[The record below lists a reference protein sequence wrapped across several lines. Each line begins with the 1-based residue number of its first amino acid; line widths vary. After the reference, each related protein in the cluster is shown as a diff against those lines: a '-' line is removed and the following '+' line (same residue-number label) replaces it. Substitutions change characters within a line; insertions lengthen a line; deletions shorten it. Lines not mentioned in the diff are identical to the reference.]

1 MGRGNRE
8 RGCIIVIVQQ
18 LKLEQ
23 HKVVTIEPTANL
35 KELLEQLNE
44 CGYQHIPVVSEG
56 IYYGMAGY
64 PEVHQAFFES
74 GQEKEAFL
82 TGTKV
87 ESIAINRH
95 ATIHEEGNIEEIFK
109 AIDWVPFLAVL
120 DDESRFNGILLK
132 STLFEMLRDALGMHN
147 LGVRLTVSMPE
158 MKGYLEKFASV
169 VKDHSNIFGLLVLD
183 DDTNFGY
190 RRVSFKVAP
199 ETDIDKLT
207 EDLKHI
213 GVRVFHV
220 APVQKA

>member
-1 MGRGNRE
+1 M
-8 RGCIIVIVQQ
+8 IVQQ

-35 KELLEQLNE
+35 KQLLEKLDE

-56 IYYGMAGY
+56 IFYGMAGQ
-64 PEVHQAFFES
+64 PDVFQAFFNS
-74 GQEKEAFL
+74 GQDKEAFL
-82 TGTKV
+82 TGTTV
-87 ESIAINRH
+87 ESITVNRH
-95 ATIHEEGNIEEIFK
+95 ATIHENGNIEEIFQ

-120 DDESRFNGILLK
+120 DEENRFNGILLK
-132 STLFEMLRDALGMHN
+132 STLFDLLRDALGMHKQ
-147 LGVRLTVSMPE
+147 GIRLTVSMPE

-169 VKDHSNIFGLLVLD
+169 VKEYSNIFGLLVLD

-199 ETDIDKLT
+199 DTDIDSLT
-207 EDLKHI
+207 DDLKHI

-220 APVQKA
+220 TPVQTA